1 MSIVAVTTR
10 DADEQA
16 SALPGW
22 SQTYAQVTPGRF
34 AGRLELA
41 LAGTGSVFREAI
53 NVAHIERLVIPADTV
68 ALALVR
74 SPAGM
79 HVDGRHLPGGLLMVT
94 PAGTAHEIT
103 SGPGHELMAVS
114 IDAAALP
121 ETERPAPRHGH
132 RPVADAGLSAR
143 AAAIVEAMLAHAHAA
158 PLPASAGATLAD
170 VVTATLAALEPA
182 RPEPPASLERLA
194 LVRAYVHEHLEEPLS
209 VADLAR
215 VAGVS
220 TRALEAAFARHL
232 GVGPKAYL
240 QSLRLAAARRA
251 LKQGAAEGR
260 PLTVTDVAYRYGFW
274 HLSRFAEHYRTMYGE
289 SPHQTLR
296 GAGAH

>member
-1 MSIVAVTTR
+1 VSIVAVTTR

-41 LAGTGSVFREAI
+41 LAGTGSVFRETI
-53 NVAHIERLVIPADTV
+53 NVAHIERLVIPAGTV

-79 HVDGRHLPGGLLMVT
+79 HVDGRHLAGGGLMVT
-94 PAGTAHEIT
+94 PAGAAHELT
-103 SGPGHELMAVS
+103 GGPGHELMAISV
-114 IDAAALP
+114 DASALP
-121 ETERPAPRHGH
+121 EGERPDPRHGH
-132 RPVADAGLSAR
+132 RPVPDGRHAAR
-143 AAAIVEAMLAHAHAA
+143 AAAIVEAMLAHAVAG

-170 VVTATLAALEPA
+170 VVIAALAALEPA
-182 RPEPPASLERLA
+182 RPESPASLERLA
-194 LVRAYVHEHLEEPLS
+194 LVRAYVHENLEEPLS

-251 LKQGAAEGR
+251 LKQGATGDA
-260 PLTVTDVAYRYGFW
+260 PATVTDIAYRYGFW

-289 SPHQTLR
+289 CPHQTLR
-296 GAGAH
+296 GGRPH

>member
-1 MSIVAVTTR
+1 VSIVAVTTR
-10 DADEQA
+10 DAEEQA

-34 AGRLELA
+34 AGHLELA
-41 LAGTGSVFREAI
+41 TGGTGSVFREAI
-53 NVAHIERLVIPADTV
+53 NVAHIERLIIPEATV

-74 SPAGM
+74 SPAGL
-79 HVDGRHLPGGLLMVT
+79 HVDGRHLPGGVLMVT

-103 SGPGHELMAVS
+103 SGPGHDLLAISV
-114 IDAAALP
+114 DATALP
-121 ETERPAPRHGH
+121 EAERPDCRHGH
-132 RPVADAGLSAR
+132 RPVADGRLAAR
-143 AAAIVEAMLAHAHAA
+143 AAAVVEAMLAHAHAGA
-158 PLPASAGATLAD
+158 LPASAGATLAD
-170 VVTATLAALEPA
+170 VVIAALGALEPA

-194 LVRAYVHEHLEEPLS
+194 LVRAYVHENLEEPLS
-209 VADLAR
+209 VGDLAR

-240 QSLRLAAARRA
+240 QSLRLAATRRA
-251 LKQGAAEGR
+251 LKQGATGDA
-260 PLTVTDVAYRYGFW
+260 PATVTDVAYRYGFW

-296 GAGAH
+296 GGRPH

>member
-53 NVAHIERLVIPADTV
+53 NVAHIERLVIPEATV

-74 SPAGM
+74 SPAGL
-79 HVDGRHLPGGLLMVT
+79 HVDGRHLPGGVLMVT

-103 SGPGHELMAVS
+103 SGPGHELMAIS

-121 ETERPAPRHGH
+121 EGERPDPRHGH
-132 RPVADAGLSAR
+132 RPVADTGLAAR
-143 AAAIVEAMLAHAHAA
+143 AAAIVEAMLAHAHAG

-170 VVTATLAALEPA
+170 VVIAAITTWEPA

-194 LVRAYVHEHLEEPLS
+194 LVRAYVHENLEEPLS
-209 VADLAR
+209 VGDLAR

-240 QSLRLAAARRA
+240 QSLRLAATRRA
-251 LKQGAAEGR
+251 LKQGATGGG
-260 PLTVTDVAYRYGFW
+260 PTTVTDVAYRYGFW

-296 GAGAH
+296 GVRPH